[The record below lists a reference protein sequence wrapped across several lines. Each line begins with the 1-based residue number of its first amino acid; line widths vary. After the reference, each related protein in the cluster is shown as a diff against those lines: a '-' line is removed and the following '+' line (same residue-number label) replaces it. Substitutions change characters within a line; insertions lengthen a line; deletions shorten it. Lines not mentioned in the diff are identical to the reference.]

1 MILVTGAS
9 GYVGGAVLKR
19 LSERGHSVSA
29 MVRNLGGAAEVRAA
43 GVPIRIANY
52 DDRSSLERAFEGVDR
67 LVFVASDGDAR
78 AVMRQHAN
86 VIDAAADAGIGHIV
100 FTSIVDMDAAST
112 FYFTPV
118 YRDAE
123 GRLAERGAGATI
135 LRCGLYA
142 DLILSNWL
150 RPARETGEI
159 ALPLAE
165 ARVAPIS
172 RDDVAEALANVA
184 ASETPGGGLYHLTG
198 PTACS
203 FDEIAVAA
211 STVFRVTVRYV
222 PCAPADY
229 LARLWA
235 EASDPW
241 PHAFSSLCRSISEG
255 RYGTVSPDFERLVG
269 RPAEDFESFLRR
281 AVTGRPR

>member
-1 MILVTGAS
+1 MMLVTGAS

-29 MVRNLGGAAEVRAA
+29 MVRNVGRAAEVGAA

-52 DDRSSLERAFEGVDR
+52 DDRASLERAFEGIDR

-86 VIDAAADAGIGHIV
+86 VIDAAADAGVGHIV
-100 FTSIVDMDAAST
+100 FTSIVDIDAAST

-123 GRLAERGAGATI
+123 RRLAARGAGATI

-142 DLILSNWL
+142 DFILSSWL
-150 RPARETGEI
+150 HPARATGEL
-159 ALPLAE
+159 ALPVAE
-165 ARVAPIS
+165 ALVAPIS
-172 RDDVAEALANVA
+172 RDDIAEALATVA
-184 ASETPGGGLYHLTG
+184 ALETPASLYHLTG
-198 PTACS
+198 PKAYC
-203 FDEIAVAA
+203 FEEIATAA
-211 STVFRVTVRYV
+211 STAFGTEMRYV
-222 PCAPADY
+222 PSAPADY
-229 LARLWA
+229 LERLWA
-235 EASDPW
+235 EMPDPW

-255 RYGTVSPDFERLVG
+255 RYGTVFPDFERLAG
-269 RPAEDFESFLRR
+269 RPAEDFESFLRKAESGR
-281 AVTGRPR
+281 AL

>member
-29 MVRNLGGAAEVRAA
+29 MVRNLAGAAEVRAA

-52 DDRSSLERAFEGVDR
+52 EDRASLERAFDGVDR

-86 VIDAAADAGIGHIV
+86 VIDAAADAGVGHIV
-100 FTSIVDMDAAST
+100 FTSIVDIDAAST

-123 GRLAERGAGATI
+123 RRLAERGAGATL
-135 LRCGLYA
+135 LRCSLYA

-150 RPARETGEI
+150 RPARATGEI

-172 RDDVAEALANVA
+172 RDDVAEAQ
-184 ASETPGGGLYHLTG
+184 
-198 PTACS
+198 
-203 FDEIAVAA
+203 
-211 STVFRVTVRYV
+211 
-222 PCAPADY
+222 
-229 LARLWA
+229 
-235 EASDPW
+235 
-241 PHAFSSLCRSISEG
+241 
-255 RYGTVSPDFERLVG
+255 GT
-269 RPAEDFESFLRR
+269 
-281 AVTGRPR
+281 

>member
-9 GYVGGAVLKR
+9 GYVGGAALKR
-19 LSERGHSVSA
+19 LSERGHPVSA
-29 MVRNLGGAAEVRAA
+29 MVRNLGRAAEVRAG

-52 DDRSSLERAFEGVDR
+52 DDRASLERAFEGADR

-86 VIDAAADAGIGHIV
+86 VIDAAADAGVGHIV
-100 FTSIVDMDAAST
+100 FTSIVDIDAASA

-123 GRLAERGAGATI
+123 RRLAERGTGATI

-159 ALPLAE
+159 AVPLAD

-184 ASETPGGGLYHLTG
+184 ASETPGGLYHLTG
-198 PTACS
+198 PRAYS
-203 FDEIAVAA
+203 FEEIATATSAA
-211 STVFRVTVRYV
+211 FGVKMRYV

-229 LARLWA
+229 LARLLS
-235 EASDPW
+235 EAPDPW
-241 PHAFSSLCRSISEG
+241 PHAFSSLCRSISED
-255 RYGTVSPDFERLVG
+255 RYGAVFPDFERLVG
-269 RPAEDFESFLRR
+269 RPAENFESFLRK
-281 AVTGRPR
+281 AKAGRPR